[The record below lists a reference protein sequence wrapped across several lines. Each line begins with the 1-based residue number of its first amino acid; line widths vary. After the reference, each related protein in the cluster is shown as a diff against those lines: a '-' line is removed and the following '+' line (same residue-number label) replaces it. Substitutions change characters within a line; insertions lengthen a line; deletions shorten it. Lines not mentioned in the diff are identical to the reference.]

1 MFRSRLV
8 GLIVLIIFG
17 AVITQ
22 CSSASRDDAGQ
33 ITKSGDL
40 DVRETRVGDC
50 FIDFPNVTETSV
62 DVASI
67 KAIPCSEPHSWQIF
81 HKSIISLDEYA
92 EEAVINASND
102 ICNYATEALF
112 ASLSYSKLN
121 EHKNSDINILNP
133 TQQGWQQGN
142 KTVDCLIGSDTQ
154 IYFTSVLD

>member
-1 MFRSRLV
+1 MFRSKLV
-8 GLIVLIIFG
+8 GLIILVIFG
-17 AVITQ
+17 GVITQ
-22 CSSASRDDAGQ
+22 CSSASRDDSGQ

-40 DVRETRVGDC
+40 DVTETRVGDC
-50 FIDFPNVTETSV
+50 FIDFPNVTESSV

-67 KAIPCSEPHSWQIF
+67 KASPCSEPHSWQVF

-102 ICNYATEALF
+102 ICTNATEALF
-112 ASLSYSKLN
+112 ASLSLSKLN

-154 IYFTSVLD
+154 IYYTSVLD